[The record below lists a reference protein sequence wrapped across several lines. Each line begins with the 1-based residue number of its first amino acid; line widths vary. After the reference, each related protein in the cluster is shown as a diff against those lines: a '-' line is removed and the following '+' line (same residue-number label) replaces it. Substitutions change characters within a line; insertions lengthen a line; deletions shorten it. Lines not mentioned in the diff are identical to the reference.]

1 MIPIGSYR
9 SRAYYHIITTYV
21 DKSVAS
27 KQSKWA
33 FEGRFAYPF
42 PCASLTYPL
51 PSTEAMT
58 HAEKGDELTM
68 AKRVNDSPSSLGAVR
83 AINNMMKHQSKS
95 SHAKNQQIRTR
106 KETLSKKLF
115 EYNLECDA
123 DVYLILR
130 TRKSG
135 QTYTVTS
142 GSTEQ
147 LEYSS
152 IEIRNC

>member
-1 MIPIGSYR
+1 
-9 SRAYYHIITTYV
+9 
-21 DKSVAS
+21 
-27 KQSKWA
+27 
-33 FEGRFAYPF
+33 
-42 PCASLTYPL
+42 
-51 PSTEAMT
+51 MT
-58 HAEKGDELTM
+58 HAGKGDELTM
-68 AKRVNDSPSSLGAVR
+68 AKRANDSPSSLGAVR